1 MLKYKN
7 KKMKNK
13 FLTIENQKIVK
24 TESNYKVKQFNN
36 KKQNSFGKI
45 YFNKKIPFSKY
56 LLQK

>member
-1 MLKYKN
+1 
-7 KKMKNK
+7 MKNK

-45 YFNKKIPFSKY
+45 YFNKKIPFQNIYYKSK
-56 LLQK
+56 